1 MGQGGIVAGMR
12 ADERRL
18 VLLQVFNALLVAV
31 AAGVAVVGTDRAT
44 AHYVA
49 AQGGVPVPETGGW
62 LEPGLFGA
70 LVALAGGLGVLLL
83 GITAFRRMGRGE
95 LYAPLFTALG
105 WALLWLPLTM
115 ALTMLYPASQFTPFV
130 ATAVCGAGIVL
141 SLAVLG
147 SKKPR

>member
-1 MGQGGIVAGMR
+1 VAEVR
-12 ADERRL
+12 ADQWRL
-18 VLLQVFNALLVAV
+18 VLLQAFNAALLAV
-31 AAGVAVVGTDRAT
+31 AAGVALVGMDRTT

-49 AQGGVPVPETGGW
+49 ARAGAPAPRTGGW

-70 LVALAGGLGVLLL
+70 LVALAGGLAVLVL
-83 GITAFRRMGRGE
+83 GIMAFRRMARGE

-115 ALTMLYPASQFTPFV
+115 ALTLLAPANQLTPFL
-130 ATAVCGAGIVL
+130 ATGACGAGIAL
-141 SLAVLG
+141 SLAALG

>member
-1 MGQGGIVAGMR
+1 MHRVAGVR
-12 ADERRL
+12 ADQRRL
-18 VLLQVFNALLVAV
+18 VLLQAFNTVLLAV
-31 AAGVAVVGTDRAT
+31 AAGTGLVGLDSAT
-44 AHYVA
+44 AYYVA
-49 AQGGVPVPETGGW
+49 LQAGTPVPRTGGW

-70 LVALAGGLGVLLL
+70 LAALAGGLAVLVL
-83 GITAFRRMGRGE
+83 GLMALRRAARGE

-115 ALTMLYPASQFTPFV
+115 ALILRAPANQFAPFL
-130 ATAVCGAGIVL
+130 ATGVCGAGIAL